1 LLTCAFPARYGLPVA
16 GPPLPGGV
24 VTVAGDKIAALEPH
38 GTRTADVDLGN
49 AAVLPGLVNAHTHLD
64 LTGLRG
70 RCPPTPDFTQWL
82 RGVIAH
88 RRSQT
93 PEQIAADIQR
103 GIRESIAAGTTL
115 VGDIAAEGVSW
126 PLLTAATMRAVGFQA
141 LHGLPP

>member
-1 LLTCAFPARYGLPVA
+1 MNWSLTARYVFPVD

-24 VTVAGDKIAALEPH
+24 VTVSGDRIAAVEPH

-64 LTGLRG
+64 LAGLRG
-70 RCPPTPDFTQWL
+70 KCPPTPGFTQWL

-88 RRSQT
+88 RRSRT
-93 PEQIAADIQR
+93 PEETAADIEA

-115 VGDIAAEGVSW
+115 VGDIAAGGASW
-126 PLLTAATMRAVGFQA
+126 EPL
-141 LHGLPP
+141 

>member
-1 LLTCAFPARYGLPVA
+1 MSTRSLTARYVLPVD
-16 GPPLPGGV
+16 GPTLPGGV
-24 VTVAGDKIAALEPH
+24 VTVAGDKITAVEPH

-64 LTGLRG
+64 LAGLRG
-70 RCPPTPDFTQWL
+70 RCTPTQDFTQWL

-93 PEQIAADIQR
+93 PAEIAADIET

-115 VGDIAAEGVSW
+115 VGD
-126 PLLTAATMRAVGFQA
+126 
-141 LHGLPP
+141 